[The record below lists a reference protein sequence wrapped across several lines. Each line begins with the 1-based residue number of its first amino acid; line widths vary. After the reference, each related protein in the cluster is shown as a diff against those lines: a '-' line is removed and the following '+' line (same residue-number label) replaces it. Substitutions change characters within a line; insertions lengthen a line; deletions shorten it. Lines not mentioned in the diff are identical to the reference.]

1 MTKMTNSTV
10 KSKFSPLKQLNFSV
24 LGEGFPIGLLW
35 PLSRTETDHEIE
47 NRDHHMIFL
56 LLMLFQY
63 ILMENYTRKNIKFSF
78 FAFKS
83 PYSTLLW
90 LCWLFSTL
98 WNAFCLT
105 KKYSFYFFYHS
116 KFYVFITF
124 PLKIVRRL
132 VGSFF

>member
-56 LLMLFQY
+56 LLVLFQY

-78 FAFKS
+78 F
-83 PYSTLLW
+83 L
-90 LCWLFSTL
+90 
-98 WNAFCLT
+98 
-105 KKYSFYFFYHS
+105 HS
-116 KFYVFITF
+116 KVPTVRCYDYVDFLVPYEMRFVWLKNTAFIF
-124 PLKIVRRL
+124 FIILNFMFSLLFLWRL
-132 VGSFF
+132 FGDS